1 MFAKRFKTSLL
12 PLFAGFLLLFHLV
25 LAGPAAASAETANKS
40 NEPDST
46 VDQKR
51 NHSSCLELVVQYVKT

>member
-25 LAGPAAASAETANKS
+25 LAGPAAASAERRTNRMSLQHRRSKA
-40 NEPDST
+40 EPFFMHGIGRSI
-46 VDQKR
+46 R
-51 NHSSCLELVVQYVKT
+51 